1 MPIQFE
7 SMPQDERRAIIELLV
22 AHLAT
27 ASSDAAAA
35 GNTSLHAEIRDVSGW
50 LKTCREQISASD
62 PASARFAVSAAL
74 RLLSRLQ
81 SRAPGATASSARTGF
96 C

>member
-1 MPIQFE
+1 MPVPFE
-7 SMPQDERRAIIELLV
+7 SMQQEERLAIIELLV

-35 GNTSLHAEIRDVSGW
+35 GNASLHAEIGEISGR

-62 PASARFAVSAAL
+62 PASARLAVSAAL

-81 SRAPGATASSARTGF
+81 SRAPGATASARTGF

>member
-1 MPIQFE
+1 MPVPFE
-7 SMPQDERRAIIELLV
+7 SIPQEERLTIVDLLI
-22 AHLAT
+22 AHLAV
-27 ASSDAAAA
+27 ASSNAATA
-35 GNTSLHAEIRDVSGW
+35 GNASLHAEIGEISGQ

-62 PASARFAVSAAL
+62 TAFANLAVSAAL

-81 SRAPGATASSARTGF
+81 SRSPGATASARTGF

>member
-1 MPIQFE
+1 MPMPFE
-7 SMPQDERRAIIELLV
+7 SMPQEERLAIIEALV

-27 ASSDAAAA
+27 AASNAAAT
-35 GNTSLHAEIRDVSGW
+35 GNTALHAEIGEAIGC
-50 LKTCREQISASD
+50 LKASREQISASD
-62 PASARFAVSAAL
+62 PASAGFAVSAAL

-81 SRAPGATASSARTGF
+81 SRSSRMATSARPSP

>member
-1 MPIQFE
+1 MPIEFE
-7 SMPQDERRAIIELLV
+7 SMPQEERLAIIELLV
-22 AHLAT
+22 VHLDT

-35 GNTSLHAEIRDVSGW
+35 GNTSLHAEIGKVSGR
-50 LKTCREQISASD
+50 LKTCRQQISAAD

-81 SRAPGATASSARTGF
+81 SRSPGATASARTGS

>member
-1 MPIQFE
+1 MPVPFE
-7 SMPQDERRAIIELLV
+7 SMPQEERLAIIELLV

-35 GNTSLHAEIRDVSGW
+35 GNASLHAEIGKVSGR

-62 PASARFAVSAAL
+62 PASARPAVSAAL

-81 SRAPGATASSARTGF
+81 SRAPGATASARTGF